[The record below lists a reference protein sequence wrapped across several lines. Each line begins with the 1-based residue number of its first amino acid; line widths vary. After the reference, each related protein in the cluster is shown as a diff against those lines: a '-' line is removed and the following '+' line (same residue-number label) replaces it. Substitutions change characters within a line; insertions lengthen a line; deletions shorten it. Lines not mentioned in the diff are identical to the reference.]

1 MSKTCRTIVGIHVTE
16 RTRHAGEI
24 QKVLTQ
30 FGCNIKTRL
39 GLHEASEGVCSPNG
53 LILLEC
59 VCGGAECSSMIA
71 QLKAIEGL
79 DVQKMVFENA

>member
-1 MSKTCRTIVGIHVTE
+1 MKKGHVIVGIHVTE
-16 RTRHAGEI
+16 RTEHVPEI
-24 QKVLTQ
+24 QKVLTE

-59 VCGGAECSSMIA
+59 VCSGKECA
-71 QLKAIEGL
+71 QMMVRLGLIEGVE
-79 DVQKMVFENA
+79 VQKMVFNHV